1 MFHFDADDSHF
12 PSLGSQPRQPPKR
25 HEPPKLQNNPWASFG
40 AKVVPPKPTA
50 WGPIENKVAM
60 APSNGVQNGRRR
72 PSVVLHGHKAVLLTN
87 EDSKSEDE
95 RTSRQL
101 ESGIT
106 SLANLK
112 LEDPSAERSKSP
124 APKKKKNKSKNT
136 KAKRQELIRS
146 ALLDDDH
153 IALKSNPSTAFNTDV
168 EMSDTDVATAPKCI
182 QFPKRLSPP
191 RLDSMVSSLSTSFQ
205 EARANFPQLSI
216 NTSNGTNELKSRLEL
231 HAGDIISVDGHQG
244 SSYEVQLE
252 SEFMSPDV
260 HKISPLKAMMDV
272 QDAAANGT
280 NGLVNGNGSKMCAE
294 DFEPL
299 RMLGKGT

>member
-1 MFHFDADDSHF
+1 MVV
-12 PSLGSQPRQPPKR
+12 
-25 HEPPKLQNNPWASFG
+25 AS
-40 AKVVPPKPTA
+40 P
-50 WGPIENKVAM
+50 
-60 APSNGVQNGRRR
+60 NGVQNGRRR
-72 PSVVLHGHKAVLLTN
+72 PSVVLHGQKALLLTN
-87 EDSKSEDE
+87 DDHRFEDD
-95 RTSRQL
+95 RANRHL

-112 LEDPSAERSKSP
+112 IEEPTVERSKSP

-153 IALKSNPSTAFNTDV
+153 LALKSNSSTAFNTDV
-168 EMSDTDVATAPKCI
+168 EMSDADETTTTQPI

-216 NTSNGTNELKSRLEL
+216 NTSNGATELRSKLEV
-231 HAGDIISVDGHQG
+231 HAGDIVSVDGHQG
-244 SSYEVQLE
+244 SSYEVHLE
-252 SEFMSPDV
+252 SEFMFPDV
-260 HKISPLKAMMDV
+260 HKTSPLRAMMDI
-272 QDAAANGT
+272 QDAATSGI
-280 NGLVNGNGSKMCAE
+280 NGSVNNKNGGKMCAE